1 MDTEGEH
8 SENLA
13 QLIKRIRDTYGVN
26 ESEVARRIG
35 VTPATVNSWTQ
46 GRRGTKRG
54 PNPEKLRALAREFP
68 KFTEAEIF
76 AAAKR
81 AAPGPLSPNAEERLL
96 DLFRGLT
103 EEQQQ
108 MKLIELKA
116 LNDAN
121 KR

>member
-1 MDTEGEH
+1 MDSHGERA
-8 SENLA
+8 ENLA
-13 QLIKRIRDTYGVN
+13 QLIKRIRDTYNVN
-26 ESEVARRIG
+26 ESQIARAIG

-54 PNPEKLRALAREFP
+54 PNPEKLRALAREYP
-68 KFTEAEIF
+68 KFTEVEIF
-76 AAAKR
+76 AAANR
-81 AAPGPLSPNAEERLL
+81 AAPGPLSQDAEEQLL

-103 EEQQQ
+103 EEQQR

-116 LNDAN
+116 LNDSN